1 MDNFLE
7 RVVIEPFDRFKER
20 ILEFLPNILTSILIL
35 FAGIVLGKILKNL
48 FLKIFRAIKL
58 DKFSERSGV
67 VEIMQ
72 KGGIKDPV
80 SMIVAR
86 IMSWVVIFVFVI
98 LSLQSLNIPSIER
111 ILGSF
116 ILYLPN
122 IFIAAIILLFGY
134 ILSNFFGRA
143 ALIASVNAGI
153 KVSGLIGKLVKL
165 TIFLLSITMALEQL
179 GIGRETIIIAFAII
193 FGGIVLALS
202 LAFGLGGK
210 DIAKEHLEKKLRGD
224 EKEKD
229 NIKHM

>member
-7 RVVIEPFDRFKER
+7 RVVLEPFDRLRER
-20 ILEFLPNILTSILIL
+20 VLEFLPNILTSILIL
-35 FAGIVLGKILKNL
+35 FAGVLLGIILKKL

-58 DKFSERSGV
+58 DKFSERSGI
-67 VEIMQ
+67 VEMLQ
-72 KGGIKDPV
+72 KGGIKDSV

-86 IMSWVVIFVFVI
+86 IMSWIIIFGFLI
-98 LSLQSLNIPSIER
+98 LSLQSLNIPSVER
-111 ILGSF
+111 ILESF

-179 GIGRETIIIAFAII
+179 GIGKETIIIAFAII
-193 FGGIVLALS
+193 FGGIIFALS

-210 DIAKEHLEKKLRGD
+210 DIAKEHLEKKLKG
-224 EKEKD
+224 EEKD
-229 NIKHM
+229 NIKHV

>member
-7 RVVIEPFDRFKER
+7 RVFIEPFDRFKER

-35 FAGIVLGKILKNL
+35 FAGILLGIILKNL

-58 DKFSERSGV
+58 DKFSERSGI

-86 IMSWVVIFVFVI
+86 IMSWVIIFVFII
-98 LSLQSLNIPSIER
+98 LSLQSLNIPSIEH
-111 ILGSF
+111 ILEIF

-122 IFIAAIILLFGY
+122 IFVAAIILLFGY